1 MKEKEWINF
10 ESDLIKAGYRKN
22 EGKLALKNA
31 SFYYYKAFYN
41 GGNHPEYQILYLI
54 YDYSKLPYHFSE
66 GFFYSVL
73 AEYVSENQIDSR
85 IDIDIKREMY
95 DIGEM
100 EHLFAALHQKINDE
114 EGRI

>member
-1 MKEKEWINF
+1 MKKKEWGDF
-10 ESDLIKAGYRKN
+10 ESELIKAGYKKSRAGMGLN
-22 EGKLALKNA
+22 DAAL
-31 SFYYYKAFYN
+31 YYYKAFYN
-41 GGNHPEYQILYLI
+41 GGNHPEYQILYKVF
-54 YDYSKLPYHFSE
+54 DWSQLPYEATGGHDY
-66 GFFYSVL
+66 GVL
-73 AEYVSENQIDSR
+73 AKYLSDNQIDSR